1 MSSVKLHVPASFII
15 LSMKTF
21 RWLVFACSLTLFACQ
36 PNPVYTIIDGG
47 KNYTIQS
54 TERIPLALFNEAGII
69 PQPYDRVLFNGMLL
83 PIDQPLPESD
93 FIQLQIRRAMP
104 LTVNTP
110 QGQQTLQSAALT
122 VGQAL
127 QEAGYQLYAGDLLD
141 PPANTPI
148 NSPMTINYMPARDL
162 SIYVGDAVI
171 NIRSAAG
178 TVGEALAEAGIPLVG
193 LDTSS
198 PLENEALPV
207 DGQIRVVRVSE
218 SISVATKAIPFTTQ
232 TIEKEDVALGQEE
245 LIQPGVNGLALI
257 RTRIRY
263 EDGKEV
269 SRVTESEAVVREPQT
284 RIVASG
290 SQIVLAPVGGG
301 VPGEYWLVTEMYASV
316 YSPCASGTGG
326 CSYGT
331 ASGAPAGQGI
341 VAVDYSIYSYLA
353 GMRVY
358 IPGYGVA
365 TIGDTGGG
373 PIIETAFGVP
383 RTKWIDLGFNE
394 GEMRNM
400 TGWVTVYFLAPAPA
414 EVPYFLK

>member
-1 MSSVKLHVPASFII
+1 
-15 LSMKTF
+15 MKTF
-21 RWLVFACSLTLFACQ
+21 RWLVFALGMTLLSCQ
-36 PNPVYTIIDGG
+36 PNSPSTITILDGENIYTI
-47 KNYTIQS
+47 KS
-54 TERIPLALFNEAGII
+54 TQKIPMAIMAEAGVIPL
-69 PQPYDRVLFNGMLL
+69 PYDRVFLNGSLL

-93 FIQLQIRRAMP
+93 FIQLQIRRALP
-104 LTVNTP
+104 VTINTP
-110 QGQQTLQSAALT
+110 QGQQLIQSAALT
-122 VGQAL
+122 VGQVL
-127 QEAGYQLYAGDLLD
+127 SEAGYSISAGDVLV
-141 PPANTPI
+141 PPASTSI
-148 NSPMTINYMPARDL
+148 NSPMAVNYAPARDML
-162 SIYVGDAVI
+162 IYAGENVI

-178 TVGEALAEAGIPLVG
+178 TVGEVLSEAGIPLVG
-193 LDTSS
+193 LDISS
-198 PLENEALPV
+198 PLENEAPPA
-207 DGQIRVVRVSE
+207 DGQIRVVRVHE
-218 SISVATKAIPFTTQ
+218 TISVAVEPIPFSTER
-232 TIEKEDVALGQEE
+232 IESVDLPLGQEE
-245 LIQPGVNGLALI
+245 VIQPGVEGVALI

-263 EDGKEV
+263 EDGREV
-269 SRVTESEAVVREPQT
+269 NRSTESETIVREPQT
-284 RIVASG
+284 RIVLGG
-290 SQIVLAPVGGG
+290 SQIVFAPVGGDI
-301 VPGEYWLVTEMYASV
+301 PYEYWFATEMYASV

-331 ASGAPAGQGI
+331 ASGARAGQGI